1 MIGPGVSQ
9 ASIANVKSSYFHA
22 DPGFIKSPVW
32 RHCGLKSTELNMGY
46 HFSGVF
52 LPYVP
57 ESNTQV
63 LQLCWISLVRYFDYV
78 GYHEKVLWSP
88 WLTPRVIKS
97 TLRQISNADLL
108 CRDSLGDLVIFGEFY
123 IHIILKYVLKLTV
136 SYISSLI

>member
-1 MIGPGVSQ
+1 
-9 ASIANVKSSYFHA
+9 
-22 DPGFIKSPVW
+22 
-32 RHCGLKSTELNMGY
+32 MGY

-52 LPYVP
+52 LPYDP

-63 LQLCWISLVRYFDYV
+63 LQLRWIPLVSYFDYV

-123 IHIILKYVLKLTV
+123 IHIILKYVLQYTCLPQNCP
-136 SYISSLI
+136 YWPNLRLLSSSSIQT